1 MRLAETELNDALSV
15 LTDQATTQP
24 FYPVSV
30 DRIGM
35 GKQEIDAGVDAT
47 DWSTR
52 QSHISTALSRVQNAR
67 DQIGSNI
74 TFRLGA
80 ADLMF

>member
-1 MRLAETELNDALSV
+1 
-15 LTDQATTQP
+15 
-24 FYPVSV
+24 
-30 DRIGM
+30 
-35 GKQEIDAGVDAT
+35 
-47 DWSTR
+47 
-52 QSHISTALSRVQNAR
+52 LSRVQNAR